1 MGRRWQWRQ
10 ELKVGGIIITDAKG
24 LNDHV
29 NKTGSM
35 ASEKQAALDMLMV
48 KRLVE
53 DQVLRL
59 RWVPTWKQVADPLTK
74 EMSTELLKQF
84 RQTGKLCLVETKE
97 DQVEEA
103 RRAKGRG
110 TSSAWFEQSSKETL
124 IFFDVKNA

>member
-1 MGRRWQWRQ
+1 
-10 ELKVGGIIITDAKG
+10 
-24 LNDHV
+24 
-29 NKTGSM
+29 M
-35 ASEKQAALDMLMV
+35 ACEKQAALDMLMV
-48 KRLVE
+48 KCLVE

-74 EMSTELLKQF
+74 DMSTELLKQF